1 MPPKADKSDT
11 KLDQILEQLKQL
23 DQLTPMAQ
31 KIDQLHSSLG
41 TLKGELG
48 SLTFTIQGHED
59 RLTALETDM
68 MAQKELAN
76 NQQQQLRSLTIRL
89 LNVAATVG
97 ESTNNFAWLSDIV
110 YNRFLT
116 PLLAAAKDNGV
127 LSEIPPMNSLI
138 ESCFRPYSTT
148 PDKLPPPIIIKL
160 TNRPL
165 KIAVMSNKKELP
177 KPTAFETAAGV
188 TRFILVEDLTPDN
201 HRCLAALSKSKLTGK
216 VWSVDGR
223 IKYTMPD
230 KPDTVLTVK
239 SVFDPIT
246 TILRD

>member
-89 LNVAATVG
+89 LNVPTTVG
-97 ESTNNFAWLSDIV
+97 ESTNNFAWLRDIV

-138 ESCFRPYSTT
+138 ESCFGPYAAI
-148 PDKLPPPIIIKL
+148 PDKLPPPYHHQ
-160 TNRPL
+160 
-165 KIAVMSNKKELP
+165 ADQQ
-177 KPTAFETAAGV
+177 AAENCGH
-188 TRFILVEDLTPDN
+188 EQQEG
-201 HRCLAALSKSKLTGK
+201 AA
-216 VWSVDGR
+216 
-223 IKYTMPD
+223 
-230 KPDTVLTVK
+230 
-239 SVFDPIT
+239 
-246 TILRD
+246 